1 MAETSAET
9 THKETEKTMNEF
21 KMYHPLVNFSYFA
34 YVLGL
39 ACTGMHPLMLASS
52 LFCSFLYMCMI
63 GGKKALHRLAFLLPA
78 MLITA
83 VINPLFN
90 HEGMTILG
98 YLPDGN
104 PLTQESIIYGF
115 CAAASLVS
123 VLCFFMCFSTVI
135 TSDKFMYLFGKI
147 IPSLSLILS
156 MTLRFVPLFSERL
169 KKTVEVQKCIGK
181 GLDEKGVFRKI
192 KNALRILSITVT
204 WALENAIDTADSMK
218 ARGYGTGKRTSFS
231 NYRIEK
237 RDIAVLLYL
246 LLLGTYV
253 MVGKFKGQTDFSF
266 FPVIKSTPITMYS
279 ISVFVSYFLL
289 CMTPVIIELWEVRKW
304 KYLRSKI

>member
-1 MAETSAET
+1 M
-9 THKETEKTMNEF
+9 HKETEKKMNEF

-34 YVLGL
+34 YVFGL

-63 GGKKALHRLAFLLPA
+63 GGKKALHSLAFLLPA

-90 HEGMTILG
+90 HEGMTVLE

-104 PLTQESIIYGF
+104 PLTLESIIYGL

-123 VLCFFMCFSTVI
+123 VLCFFICFSSVM

-169 KKTVEVQKCIGK
+169 KKTAEVQKCIGK

-218 ARGYGTGKRTSFS
+218 ARGYGTEKRTSFS
-231 NYRIEK
+231 NYCLEK
-237 RDIAVLLYL
+237 RDIAVLFYI

>member
-1 MAETSAET
+1 MAETSAQT

-52 LFCSFLYMCMI
+52 LFCSFLYMCI
-63 GGKKALHRLAFLLPA
+63 INGKKALHSLAFLLPA
-78 MLITA
+78 IILTSL
-83 VINPLFN
+83 INPLFN

-104 PLTQESIIYGF
+104 PLTLESIIYGL

-123 VLCFFMCFSTVI
+123 VLCFFICFSSVM

-169 KKTVEVQKCIGK
+169 KKTAEVQKCIGK

-231 NYRIEK
+231 NYRLEK
-237 RDIAVLLYL
+237 RDIAMLLYIL
-246 LLLGTYV
+246 FLGTYV
-253 MVGKFKGQTDFSF
+253 IIGNVSGQMDFSF
-266 FPVIKSTPITMYS
+266 YPVIKSTPITRYS
-279 ISVFVSYFLL
+279 ISVFISYFLL
-289 CMTPVIIELWEVRKW
+289 CMTPVIIELWEVRRW
-304 KYLRSKI
+304 KYLR

>member
-9 THKETEKTMNEF
+9 TPKETEKTMNEF

-34 YVLGL
+34 FVTGL

-52 LFCSFLYMCMI
+52 LFCSFLYICI
-63 GGKKALHRLAFLLPA
+63 INGKKALHRLAFLLPA
-78 MLITA
+78 MILTSL
-83 VINPLFN
+83 INPLFN

-104 PLTQESIIYGF
+104 PLTQESIIYGL

-123 VLCFFMCFSTVI
+123 VLCFFSCFSTVM

-156 MTLRFVPLFSERL
+156 MTLRFVPLLSERL

-181 GLDEKGVFRKI
+181 GLDERGVFRKI

-231 NYRIEK
+231 NYRLEK
-237 RDIAVLLYL
+237 RDTAVLLYL

-253 MVGKFKGQTDFSF
+253 IIGNVSGQMDFSF
-266 FPVIKSTPITMYS
+266 YPVIKSTPITIYS
-279 ISVFVSYFLL
+279 TSVFISYFLL

-304 KYLRSKI
+304 KYLRSRI

>member
-1 MAETSAET
+1 
-9 THKETEKTMNEF
+9 
-21 KMYHPLVNFSYFA
+21 
-34 YVLGL
+34 
-39 ACTGMHPLMLASS
+39 MLK
-52 LFCSFLYMCMI
+52 
-63 GGKKALHRLAFLLPA
+63 GKKHIKSNLIYMIP
-78 MLITA
+78 MLIA
-83 VINPLFN
+83 MALVNPLFN
-90 HEGMTILG
+90 HEGITVIG
-98 YLPDGN
+98 YLPSGN
-104 PLTQESIIYGF
+104 PLTAESVIYGM
-115 CAAASLVS
+115 CASFMITS
-123 VLCFFMCFSTVI
+123 VICHFSCYNEVM

-231 NYRIEK
+231 NYRLEK

-246 LLLGTYV
+246 LLLGIYV
-253 MVGKFKGQTDFSF
+253 IVGNISGQTDFSF
-266 FPVIKSTPITMYS
+266 FPVIKSTPITVYS
-279 ISVFVSYFLL
+279 ISIFLCYFLL
-289 CMTPVIIELWEVRKW
+289 CVTPVIIELWEVRRW

>member
-1 MAETSAET
+1 LAETSAET

-39 ACTGMHPLMLASS
+39 ACTGMHPLMLALS
-52 LFCSFLYMCMI
+52 LFCSFLYMCI
-63 GGKKALHRLAFLLPA
+63 INGKKALHSLAFLLPA
-78 MLITA
+78 MILTSL
-83 VINPLFN
+83 INPLFN

-104 PLTQESIIYGF
+104 PLTSESIIYGL

-123 VLCFFMCFSTVI
+123 VLCYFSCFSSVM
-135 TSDKFMYLFGKI
+135 TSDKFMYLFGKV

-169 KKTVEVQKCIGK
+169 KKTAEVQKCIGK

-237 RDIAVLLYL
+237 RDIAVLLYIL
-246 LLLGTYV
+246 FLGTYV
-253 MVGKFKGQTDFSF
+253 IIGNISGQTDFSF
-266 FPVIKSTPITMYS
+266 YPVIKSTPITMYS

-304 KYLRSKI
+304 KYLRSRI

>member
-1 MAETSAET
+1 
-9 THKETEKTMNEF
+9 MNEF

-39 ACTGMHPLMLASS
+39 ACTEMHPFMLCSS
-52 LFCSFLYMCMI
+52 LFCSFLYMCI
-63 GGKKALHRLAFLLPA
+63 INGKKALHRLAFFIPA

-104 PLTQESIIYGF
+104 PLTLESIIYGL

-123 VLCFFMCFSTVI
+123 VLCFFMCFSTVM

-147 IPSLSLILS
+147 IPSLSLVLS
-156 MTLRFVPLFSERL
+156 MTLRFVPLFIRKL
-169 KKTVEVQKCIGK
+169 KSTAESQKCIGK
-181 GLDEKGVFRKI
+181 GLDEKGVLKKI

-218 ARGYGTGKRTSFS
+218 ARGYGTGKRTAFS
-231 NYRIEK
+231 NYRLEK

-246 LLLGTYV
+246 LLLGIYV
-253 MVGKFKGQTDFSF
+253 IVGNISGQTDFSF
-266 FPVIKSTPITMYS
+266 FPVIKSTPITVYS
-279 ISVFVSYFLL
+279 ISIFSCYFLL
-289 CMTPVIIELWEVRKW
+289 CVTPVIIELWEVRRW

>member
-1 MAETSAET
+1 M
-9 THKETEKTMNEF
+9 HKETEKKMNEF

-34 YVLGL
+34 FVIGL
-39 ACTGMHPLMLASS
+39 ACTEMHPFMLCSS
-52 LFCSFLYMCMI
+52 LFCSFLYTCI
-63 GGKKALHRLAFLLPA
+63 LDGKKALHSLAFLLPA

-104 PLTQESIIYGF
+104 PLTLESIIYGL

-123 VLCFFMCFSTVI
+123 VLCFFICFSSVM
-135 TSDKFMYLFGKI
+135 TSDKFMYLFGRI
-147 IPSLSLILS
+147 IPSLSLVLS

-169 KKTVEVQKCIGK
+169 KKTAEVQKCIGK
-181 GLDEKGVFRKI
+181 GLDEKGAFRKI

-218 ARGYGTGKRTSFS
+218 ARGYGTGKRTAFS

-237 RDIAVLLYL
+237 RDIAVLFYI

-266 FPVIKSTPITMYS
+266 YPMIKSAPFTVYS
-279 ISVFVSYFLL
+279 ISIFSCYFLL
-289 CMTPVIIELWEVRKW
+289 CVTPVIIELWEVRRW

>member
-1 MAETSAET
+1 M
-9 THKETEKTMNEF
+9 HKETEKTMNEF

-34 YVLGL
+34 YVLGF
-39 ACTGMHPLMLASS
+39 ACTWMHPLMLASS
-52 LFCSFLYMCMI
+52 LVCSFLYMCI
-63 GGKKALHRLAFLLPA
+63 INGEQALHSLAFLLPA

-104 PLTQESIIYGF
+104 PLTQESIIYGL

-123 VLCFFMCFSTVI
+123 VLCFFMCFSTVM

-181 GLDEKGVFRKI
+181 GLDEKGVFKKI

-231 NYRIEK
+231 NYRLEK
-237 RDIAVLLYL
+237 RDIAVLFYI
-246 LLLGTYV
+246 LLLGIYV
-253 MVGKFKGQTDFSF
+253 IVGNISGQTDFSF
-266 FPVIKSTPITMYS
+266 FPVIKSTPITIYS

-289 CMTPVIIELWEVRKW
+289 CITPVIIELWEVRKW

>member
-1 MAETSAET
+1 
-9 THKETEKTMNEF
+9 
-21 KMYHPLVNFSYFA
+21 MYHPLVNFSYFA
-34 YVLGL
+34 FVIGL
-39 ACTGMHPLMLASS
+39 ACTQMHPLMLCSS
-52 LFCSFLYMCMI
+52 FACSFLYTCI
-63 GGKKALHRLAFLLPA
+63 LDGKKALHSLAFLLPA
-78 MLITA
+78 MILTA
-83 VINPLFN
+83 IINPLFN

-104 PLTQESIIYGF
+104 PLTLESIIYGL

-123 VLCFFMCFSTVI
+123 VLCFFICFSSVM

-169 KKTVEVQKCIGK
+169 KKTAEVQKCIGK
-181 GLDEKGVFRKI
+181 GLDENGVFKKI
-192 KNALRILSITVT
+192 KNALQILSITVT
-204 WALENAIDTADSMK
+204 WALENAIDTADSMR

-231 NYRIEK
+231 NYRLEK
-237 RDIAVLLYL
+237 RDIAVLLYI
-246 LLLGTYV
+246 LLLGIYV
-253 MVGKFKGQTDFSF
+253 IVGNISGQTDFSF

-279 ISVFVSYFLL
+279 ISVFIIYFLL
-289 CMTPVIIELWEVRKW
+289 CMTPVIIELWEMRKW

>member
-1 MAETSAET
+1 
-9 THKETEKTMNEF
+9 
-21 KMYHPLVNFSYFA
+21 MYHPLVNFSYFA
-34 YVLGL
+34 FVIGL
-39 ACTGMHPLMLASS
+39 ACTQMHPFMLCSS
-52 LFCSFLYMCMI
+52 LVCSFLYTCI
-63 GGKKALHRLAFLLPA
+63 LDGKKTLHSLTFLLPA
-78 MLITA
+78 MVLTA
-83 VINPLFN
+83 VVNPLFN

-98 YLPDGN
+98 YLPNGN
-104 PLTQESIIYGF
+104 PLTLESIIYGL

-123 VLCFFMCFSTVI
+123 VLCFFICFSSVM

-156 MTLRFVPLFSERL
+156 MTLRFVPLFVERL
-169 KKTVEVQKCIGK
+169 KKTAEVQKCIGK

-218 ARGYGTGKRTSFS
+218 ARGYGTGKRTAFS
-231 NYRIEK
+231 NYRLEK
-237 RDIAVLLYL
+237 RDIVALLYI

-253 MVGKFKGQTDFSF
+253 IIGNVSGQMDFSF
-266 FPVIKSTPITMYS
+266 YPVIKSTPITIYS
-279 ISVFVSYFLL
+279 TSVFVSYFLL
-289 CMTPVIIELWEVRKW
+289 CMTPVIIELWEVKKW